1 MICQALGHLLGP
13 RSWVLGPG
21 SGAKI
26 QPSFY
31 ASWFTQI
38 PRLGTRI
45 ADLYNSSN
53 NLQNQSIDVTISAS
67 GGNDYD
73 AMRHSAL
80 FFEKLKKN
88 NKFENRDKKLA
99 SLKNPVH
106 CKKDS
111 LFCSSVLYVLD
122 LLKKVSLI
130 RNSPSLNFN
139 SKKFRNFLDIFLLFF
154 WKLNFLTFCSF
165 IVP

>member
-1 MICQALGHLLGP
+1 MHLDLP
-13 RSWVLGPG
+13 RSRDSGPG
-21 SGAKI
+21 LRTCSNK
-26 QPSFY
+26 F
-31 ASWFTQI
+31 FC
-38 PRLGTRI
+38 L
-45 ADLYNSSN
+45 SN

-139 SKKFRNFLDIFLLFF
+139 SK
-154 WKLNFLTFCSF
+154 
-165 IVP
+165 

>member
-1 MICQALGHLLGP
+1 MICQPLGHLLGP
-13 RSWVLGPG
+13 GSWVLDLVPRFNLVFMHLDLPRSRDSGPG
-21 SGAKI
+21 LQTCSNK
-26 QPSFY
+26 F
-31 ASWFTQI
+31 FC
-38 PRLGTRI
+38 L
-45 ADLYNSSN
+45 NN
-53 NLQNQSIDVTISAS
+53 NLQNQSIDITISAS

-73 AMRHSAL
+73 TMRHNAL

-99 SLKNPVH
+99 SLKNPVY

-122 LLKKVSLI
+122 RIRKLLKKVSLI

-139 SKKFRNFLDIFLLFF
+139 PK
-154 WKLNFLTFCSF
+154 
-165 IVP
+165 